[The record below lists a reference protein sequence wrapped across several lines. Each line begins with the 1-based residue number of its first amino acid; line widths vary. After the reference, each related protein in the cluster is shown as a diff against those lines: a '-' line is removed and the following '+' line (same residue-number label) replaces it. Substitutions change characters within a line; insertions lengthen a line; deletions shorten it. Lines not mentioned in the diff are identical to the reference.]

1 MSDLFER
8 QLTATDFLTDLLRYK
23 DNRMTKAEIT
33 KRWKGQQWSNP
44 ELRAW
49 ALWNWRESGL

>member
-1 MSDLFER
+1 MDLFDKP
-8 QLTATDFLTDLLRYK
+8 LTATDFMVDLIRHTEG
-23 DNRMTKAEIT
+23 RMTKVEIT

-49 ALWNWRESGL
+49 ALWNYREVVK

>member
-1 MSDLFER
+1 MK
-8 QLTATDFLTDLLRYK
+8 TATTFLLDIQKYK
-23 DNRMTKAEIT
+23 DRKMTKAEIT

-49 ALWNWRESGL
+49 ALWNWREAGL